1 MKFTRLKFTQLR
13 YAIIL
18 LTYLS
23 CAGFVQAGGHSA
35 EQDVE
40 PEGTKH
46 SEESTTTLKGLLNGL
61 NTLDTN
67 FQQIVYSVEG
77 DEIQQTSGQLQA
89 MRPGKFRWSTL
100 PPMEQ
105 LVVSDNQTLWI
116 YDPDLEQVTIRSF
129 DQDLSKTPAALFI
142 GNLDALEQT
151 YEIFQE
157 EAVEEGTLTEQNTA
171 SQFILI
177 PRNKENL
184 YTKIAL
190 GFIENKP
197 VSMSLWDTLEQ
208 KTHITFQD
216 LVLNQS
222 IAPEAFQFI
231 PPEGTD
237 IIHDQ

>member
-1 MKFTRLKFTQLR
+1 MKFTRFCHS
-13 YAIIL
+13 IIL
-18 LTYLS
+18 FTSVVCVSL
-23 CAGFVQAGGHSA
+23 VQAGGSSV
-35 EQDVE
+35 EQNPE
-40 PEGTKH
+40 PKETKH
-46 SEESTTTLKGLLNGL
+46 IEESTSTLKSLLNKL

-67 FQQIVYSVEG
+67 FQQIVFSVEG
-77 DEIQQTSGQLQA
+77 EELQQASGQLQA
-89 MRPGKFRWSTL
+89 MRPGKVRWSTL

-105 LVVSDNQTLWI
+105 LVVSDSETLWI

-151 YEIFQE
+151 YKIYQE
-157 EAVEEGTLTEQNTA
+157 EIKGESTPTEQSVTL

-184 YTKIAL
+184 YTKIVL
-190 GFIENKP
+190 GFTGNTP

-208 KTHITFQD
+208 KTHIVFVD
-216 LVLNQS
+216 LQLNQP
-222 IAPEAFQFI
+222 IAPEAFYFT

-237 IIHDQ
+237 IICDE